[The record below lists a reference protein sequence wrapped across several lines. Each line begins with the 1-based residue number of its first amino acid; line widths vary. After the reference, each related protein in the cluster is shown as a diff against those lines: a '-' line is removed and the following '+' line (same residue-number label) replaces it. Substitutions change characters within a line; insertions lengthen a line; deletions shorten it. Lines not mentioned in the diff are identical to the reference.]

1 MLVGL
6 ILEKYCW
13 CIINELVLIE
23 EELKEINYF
32 FNYIYVVIYFCD
44 LEYKLNDLLMIIL
57 MDCLFNL

>member
-1 MLVGL
+1 MVGL